1 MIWFSLDANIQ
12 PLDEIVAL
20 ARPRVEM
27 MPEQWMATPIFSVLS
42 GPSDIYGFQQKALRD
57 HNDLIDIIACSETKN
72 SVVNF
77 DENFSYD
84 LGGC

>member
-1 MIWFSLDANIQ
+1 M
-12 PLDEIVAL
+12 E
-20 ARPRVEM
+20 RP
-27 MPEQWMATPIFSVLS
+27 AYTN
-42 GPSDIYGFQQKALRD
+42 GFQQKALRD
-57 HNDLIDIIACSETKN
+57 HNNLIDIIACSETEN